1 VVGALG
7 VRLVPVEGS
16 AFRVWSG
23 AVVTRM
29 AELRQQADLV
39 SAAGAVPLVRQIVSG
54 LLSGGERTPG
64 HQVFCVVAS
73 GVPAGHVWWHLADG
87 AAFVY
92 DADLT
97 TEALDREV
105 ACEVA
110 TAMAGRARL
119 DGAGEIRMNVVSGD
133 AAAAALAREWGCQ
146 PAATQMRRRLEVV
159 GSDPEVA
166 DGPVVRLRS
175 MTSDEVTVFLAG
187 QRADYAAELLA
198 SRTAASAADA
208 AARADEELTGLLG
221 DGPALARQTLLSV
234 DSQLGPVGSL
244 WLEVADTD
252 VGSRAFVY
260 DLVIAETQRRRGYGQ
275 AAMRALE
282 DHCRARGVTVIALSV
297 FGHNIPARRLYD
309 QLGYKA
315 TEDLVHVRLDPP
327 DPPDP
332 HGHADDNRERKE
344 GHRDQAVDRSTRVTH
359 GRRRETR
366 NDRTGHAAE
375 VSR

>member
-1 VVGALG
+1 M
-7 VRLVPVEGS
+7 
-16 AFRVWSG
+16 WS
-23 AVVTRM
+23 
-29 AELRQQADLV
+29 
-39 SAAGAVPLVRQIVSG
+39 
-54 LLSGGERTPG
+54 
-64 HQVFCVVAS
+64 
-73 GVPAGHVWWHLADG
+73 PAGCPPDTCGGHLADG

-198 SRTAASAADA
+198 SRTAASVADA

-332 HGHADDNRERKE
+332 PTHTATRTTTVRGRTPRPGGRPIDTSDPRPTKRDPERPDGTRSRGVE
-344 GHRDQAVDRSTRVTH
+344 TIGFGTVGAVLSQSCQNPAHHRRTVPPRAPRGRSAPCGARH
-359 GRRRETR
+359 
-366 NDRTGHAAE
+366 
-375 VSR
+375 